1 MTVLLIVTIEHQA
14 KEIRLCLGHWGSVG
28 GFGAGEGHDLIH
40 I

>member
-14 KEIRLCLGHWGSVG
+14 KEIRLCLEHWGSVG
-28 GFGAGEGHDLIH
+28 GFGAGEVHDLIH